1 MYADRLRDKLESRFS
16 ILHPPADSEI
26 ILHLLAR
33 PADNGSSVLGA
44 LRRIEGAFSLLIMSE
59 QELIAVRDPFG
70 WRPLVLGKLDGAY
83 ILASETCALDLI
95 HAEFV
100 REIEPGEVLIINE
113 NGLRLERPFRGGL
126 PAFFLFAVVY
136 FARADS
142 ILCREGMRA
151 QV

>member
-1 MYADRLRDKLESRFS
+1 
-16 ILHPPADSEI
+16 
-26 ILHLLAR
+26 
-33 PADNGSSVLGA
+33 
-44 LRRIEGAFSLLIMSE
+44 MSE

-113 NGLRLERPFRGGL
+113 HGTALGMAVPGRTTCFLHVRIRLFCATRQHHRRDE
-126 PAFFLFAVVY
+126 
-136 FARADS
+136 
-142 ILCREGMRA
+142 CR
-151 QV
+151 